1 MKDTGK
7 HVIRETCCFQKDE
20 QGLRNP
26 GFGLTAGLPP
36 RWQRFVWGI
45 PASFLAPRISV
56 ASLFSLFL
64 LLRGCLF
71 SLKYLWGNHL
81 RVTPG
86 SAQHLALLFSIQEW
100 LAWGNDNDQKP
111 AGCPGHPNNC
121 TPALPAPQLPAEQ
134 LLFFPKAILQRQ
146 SLHCS
151 ASQIPICP
159 RCNFPFNY
167 QA

>member
-26 GFGLTAGLPP
+26 GFGLAAGLPA

-45 PASFLAPRISV
+45 PASFLAPCISV

-64 LLRGCLF
+64 LLCGCIF
-71 SLKYLWGNHL
+71 SLKSLWGNHL
-81 RVTPG
+81 RVTLG

-111 AGCPGHPNNC
+111 LG
-121 TPALPAPQLPAEQ
+121 ALDIPIIAHLPSQ
-134 LLFFPKAILQRQ
+134 LLSFLKKAATVFPQGNFAKAVTTLLSIANPRLSKMQL
-146 SLHCS
+146 SL
-151 ASQIPICP
+151 
-159 RCNFPFNY
+159 
-167 QA
+167 